1 MSLIVLPITETFVAG
16 DELPA
21 ADVKAMAQTINAA
34 LPVGVLLDFFG
45 LESQVPDGTL
55 ACSGKTVGDA
65 SSNATAR
72 ANADMS
78 ALFSHL
84 WTIGNT
90 DGSLSILTS
99 GGSASTYGAD
109 AATDFAAHKQIAL
122 PDCRGRVTAGKDT
135 MGGVDAGIITTNDA
149 QGDKVGGVCG
159 EEDHTLTTAEL
170 ASHAHY
176 QRYSNSGGSV
186 GFASGGPSSSA
197 FNSSLLTDTAG
208 SDSPHNNMQPTMFV
222 TKIIFTG
229 ATW

>member
-1 MSLIVLPITETFVAG
+1 MSLITLPVDEAFVAG

-21 ADVKAMAQTINAA
+21 ADVKSMAQVINAV
-34 LPVGVLLDFFG
+34 LPVGILLDFFG
-45 LESQVPDGTL
+45 LESQVPDGML

-78 ALFSHL
+78 ALFAHL
-84 WTIGNT
+84 WEIGNT

-99 GGSASTYGAD
+99 GGSGSTYGAN
-109 AATDFAAHKQIAL
+109 AAADFAAHKQIAL

-135 MGGVDAGIITTNDA
+135 MGGVDAGLITTNDA
-149 QGDKVGGVCG
+149 QGDKVGGIAG
-159 EEDHTLTTAEL
+159 EEDHTLTIPEMP
-170 ASHAHY
+170 AHTHGI
-176 QRYSNSGGSV
+176 QGSKYDQS
-186 GFASGGPSSSA
+186 FASGFPYGGTGTGTLS
-197 FNSSLLTDTAG
+197 G
-208 SDSPHNNMQPTMFV
+208 STGGGGAHNNLQPTMFV